1 VHFIGLYCIIISQC
15 TEQKHKI
22 EENML
27 TIQEVEGNYITCRK
41 GGWSKLFR
49 KLGSPGGLNLAWTA
63 MIKQSLWKY

>member
-1 VHFIGLYCIIISQC
+1 
-15 TEQKHKI
+15 
-22 EENML
+22 ML